1 MRITPLDIR
10 KQPFRKVLMGFDPD
24 EVNSFLEM
32 VASEFETINRQ
43 HDELSAEVKQCKKQL
58 EQYTRIEKTLNE
70 TLLTAQRATDEARL
84 NAQKESELIIKDA
97 QIRADRYEEESRRR
111 VHELEAELMTLRTQ
125 RESFLTRFKSM
136 LRDQLAL
143 LDVISDSLGAE
154 EQADEDGEQ
163 NTAETEN
170 SDFLGES
177 GNETLDEVPPQPD
190 LSRIESALRN
200 TVRRKHQG

>member
-10 KQPFRKVLMGFDPD
+10 KQPFRKKLMGFDPD

-32 VASEFETINRQ
+32 VASEFEAINRR
-43 HDELSAEVKQCKKQL
+43 HDELLTQLKQCQTQL

-70 TLLTAQRATDEARL
+70 TLITAQRATDEARL
-84 NAQKESELIIKDA
+84 NAQKESELILKDA

-111 VHELEAELMTLRTQ
+111 VHELEADLMTLKTQ

-143 LDVISDSLGAE
+143 LDVINDSLGSENADQMTDTGHGE
-154 EQADEDGEQ
+154 EPGGEI
-163 NTAETEN
+163 
-170 SDFLGES
+170 LGEVSDDAVAGAS
-177 GNETLDEVPPQPD
+177 GQPD
-190 LSRIESALRN
+190 LSRIESALRH
-200 TVRRKHQG
+200 TVDRRRGQR